1 MNRSTWTAV
10 FWTVVVLVAA
20 TLSTYLPWNRI
31 TPAVTRQTSLA
42 WDERTVRAKDWL
54 DEQRF
59 VLALLVPDSLR
70 LPALPGPAVAA
81 LALVVLAASGSG
93 AAFAVRARRR
103 RPRVLRLAVH
113 GESPVDIARR
123 TGLPQDAVRLMLSPM
138 LRSPRPGAGRGNSFR
153 KRAAITAGPW
163 REPRG
168 RTSAT

>member
-20 TLSTYLPWNRI
+20 TLSTYLPWRQM
-31 TPAVTRQTSLA
+31 TPTVTRQASLA
-42 WDERTVRAKDWL
+42 WGERTVRARDWL
-54 DEQRF
+54 DERCL
-59 VLALLVPDSLR
+59 VLALLVPDRLR
-70 LPALPGPAVAA
+70 LRARPGPAVAA
-81 LALVVLAASGSG
+81 LALAALAACGAG
-93 AAFAVRARRR
+93 AALAVRARRR

-153 KRAAITAGPW
+153 KRAAITAGPS
-163 REPRG
+163 RGPRG